1 MDYEDR
7 RKYDKTIDI
16 FGGGFRVQTILE
28 RNPFLIYRPNKSAP
42 NQWNP

>member
-16 FGGGFRVQTILE
+16 FGGLPGSNHPRKESVPDI
-28 RNPFLIYRPNKSAP
+28 
-42 NQWNP
+42 